1 MGASAAATFCTP
13 GGLANLGQASP
24 DTSVRPARPSVL
36 IVDDVEAN
44 LLALEAVLSPFNCQ
58 LVRATSGKEALRHL
72 LFHDFA
78 VLLIDVLMPDLDG
91 IATAGLIKNRPATR
105 HVPIIFLT
113 GLETKAKDVSQAYAQ
128 GAVDYLVKP
137 FDPDI
142 LRSKVA
148 VFVELFLKRQE
159 LQVQTALAQKKEREA
174 VENRRLYETERGARA
189 HAEEIARARED
200 IIAVVSHDLRNP
212 MTSILANAAIIK
224 RRLLQGDADT
234 VRACVETIERSVSQ
248 MDSLVNDLLDTARIQ
263 AGNLAVDMK
272 VEDVRSLL
280 QQIAEQFRPVLG
292 AKQQVLDIVVQPDV
306 TLAKCD
312 RQRVFRVFSNLI
324 GNASKFSPAGET
336 IGVEASVRPGEIL
349 FGVTDHGCGISSDQ
363 QAHIFEPYWQASQ
376 ERKLGLGL
384 GLAIAKGIVEAHGTR
399 IWVESQVGT
408 GSCFLFTLPS
418 ADGDEGSASP
428 PA

>member
-1 MGASAAATFCTP
+1 
-13 GGLANLGQASP
+13 
-24 DTSVRPARPSVL
+24 
-36 IVDDVEAN
+36 
-44 LLALEAVLSPFNCQ
+44 
-58 LVRATSGKEALRHL
+58 LVRASSGKEALRHL

-91 IATAGLIKNRPATR
+91 FATAALIKNRPATR
-105 HVPIIFLT
+105 HIPIIFLT
-113 GLETKAKDVSQAYAQ
+113 GLETKAKDISHAYAQ

-159 LQVQTALAQKKEREA
+159 LLVQTALAQKREREA

-200 IIAVVSHDLRNP
+200 IITVVSHDLRNP
-212 MTSILANAAIIK
+212 MTSILANAGIIK
-224 RRLLQGDADT
+224 RKLVQGDADT

-263 AGNLAVDMK
+263 AGNLAVDMR

-292 AKQQVLDIVVQPDV
+292 AKQQVLEIAVQADV
-306 TLAKCD
+306 TCARCD

-324 GNASKFSPAGET
+324 GNASKFSPAGMT
-336 IGVEASVRPGEIL
+336 ITVEASARPGEIL
-349 FGVTDHGCGISSDQ
+349 FGVADHGCGISSDQ

-408 GSCFLFTLPS
+408 GSRFLFTLPS
-418 ADGDEGSASP
+418 AHGGDGSAPP